1 MKIIDLRSDTV
12 TRPTPEM
19 KKAMCDA
26 PLGDDVF
33 GEDPTVNSLEEMAA
47 VKTGKEA
54 ALFTPSGTMSN
65 LLAVLSQTRPGDEI
79 ILGSESHILWYEVG
93 GASAVGGVVMRAVPN
108 QPDGTIHLA
117 DIKDAI
123 RSSNLHFPPTRLI
136 CLENTHNRCG
146 GAVLSLSYTAGV
158 ANLAGARGI
167 KVHLDGAR
175 LFNACVALGVSAKE
189 LCLGMDTVSFC
200 LSKGLSAPAGSLL
213 CSDRETINRARKFR
227 KMLGGGMR
235 QAGVLAA
242 CGIVALE
249 TMIDRLAQDHAMAKT
264 LAEGLFSIDNH
275 TLDKNTVQTNIVIFN
290 PPFGLDADKFLVQAK
305 QAGML
310 FTTGSHG
317 RVRAVCHHD
326 LSESDIQTALSR
338 IAAMKGC

>member
-33 GEDPTVNSLEEMAA
+33 GEDPTVNRLEEMAA
-47 VKTGKEA
+47 GKTGKEA

-65 LLAVLSQTRPGDEI
+65 LLSVLSQTRPGDEI
-79 ILGSESHILWYEVG
+79 ILGSEAHILWYEVG

-108 QPDGTIHLA
+108 QPDGTIYLA

-123 RSSNLHFPPTRLI
+123 RGSNLHFPPTRLI

-146 GAVLSLSYTAGV
+146 GAVLSPSYTAGV
-158 ANLAGARGI
+158 ANLARMRGI

-189 LCLGMDTVSFC
+189 LCQGMDTVSFC

-213 CSDRETINRARKFR
+213 CSDQETINRARKFR

-249 TMIDRLAQDHAMAKT
+249 TMIERLALDHAMAKT
-264 LAEGLFSIDNH
+264 LAEGLFDIDNH
-275 TLDKNTVQTNIVIFN
+275 TLDKQIVQTNIVIFN
-290 PPFGLDADKFLVQAK
+290 PPFGLGADEFLEQAK
-305 QAGML
+305 QAGLL
-310 FTTGSHG
+310 FTMGSHG

-326 LSESDIQTALSR
+326 LSEADIQTALRR
-338 IAAMKGC
+338 IAAMKKA